1 MFSSNLNCNF
11 IGEFNPDLRS
21 HTFTSHLRDILVS
34 KLFLQHTLK
43 MLVSCF
49 FYNGG
54 VVCLGK
60 GCKRTVFIITC
71 DWWRIWKWTVISL
84 KCTIF
89 LLYTHILGLES
100 ICWVYSKETS
110 HSYFSWGFKYPMFTN
125 LSLKKIQ
132 E

>member
-49 FYNGG
+49 FYNGRII
-54 VVCLGK
+54 CSGK
-60 GCKRTVFIITC
+60 DCKRTVLIIVT
-71 DWWRIWKWTVISL
+71 DGGFEWNVISL

-89 LLYTHILGLES
+89 LLYTRILGLES
-100 ICWVYSKETS
+100 IC
-110 HSYFSWGFKYPMFTN
+110 
-125 LSLKKIQ
+125 
-132 E
+132 